1 MRAIAILGGLTLLAA
16 ACAGPTPA
24 FDPAQAARAKSVV
37 AEMAAAAQRQ
47 DLDAVMACFT
57 DDAALLPPEGPV
69 VATPAEIRQH
79 FAALFRDF
87 ELKLTVRSERSV
99 ARGDL
104 ASDRGLTTGELVSR
118 GTRASQSVSDRY
130 LAVLRRAG
138 SGAWKIF
145 YLEWTPAD
153 GAAPGAR

>member
-1 MRAIAILGGLTLLAA
+1 MRTAAILGGWTLLAA

-24 FDPAQAARAKSVV
+24 FDPEQSARARSVV
-37 AEMAAAAQRQ
+37 AEM
-47 DLDAVMACFT
+47 V
-57 DDAALLPPEGPV
+57 AALIPSEGPV
-69 VATPAEIRQH
+69 VASRAEIREQ
-79 FAALFRDF
+79 FRYLFRDF

-118 GTRASQSVSDRY
+118 KTRAAQSVNDRY
-130 LAVLRRAG
+130 VAVLRRAG

-153 GAAPGAR
+153 GAASSSR